1 MESFDFKEQTTK
13 VLVIITDGESTEG
26 DAFEA
31 AEEAGK
37 KGILVY
43 TVGFGSPTGAP
54 IPVYS
59 ASGQQVD
66 FKRDRMGNVVVSKL
80 DEVSLEKIAS
90 IGNGKYF
97 RGTNTQDELDEIYK
111 TINALQKREFGT
123 KQFTDY
129 ESRFQYFLAPALLLL
144 IAELLMSEKKNRWI
158 ARWNPLR
165 KEEEVKP

>member
-1 MESFDFKEQTTK
+1 
-13 VLVIITDGESTEG
+13 
-26 DAFEA
+26 
-31 AEEAGK
+31 
-37 KGILVY
+37 
-43 TVGFGSPTGAP
+43 
-54 IPVYS
+54 
-59 ASGQQVD
+59 
-66 FKRDRMGNVVVSKL
+66 MGNVVVSKL